1 MEHIPC
7 LWIRRL
13 NIIKMSNFLK
23 KERKYPDSF
32 FKATNT
38 MILGF
43 PGASVVKNPRVMQK
57 TQETQVLSLSR
68 KVPWRKAW
76 QPTPVFLPG
85 DSHGQR
91 SLAGYSPQV
100 HKESDMTKATE
111 HTCTMMP
118 KSDKEKKNTDQYPNT
133 PQRGLQSQCN
143 C

>member
-32 FKATNT
+32 FMATNT

-43 PGASVVKNPRVMQK
+43 PGASVVKNLPVMRK
-57 TQETQVLSLSR
+57 TQETQVRSLGW

-91 SLAGYSPQV
+91 SLAGYSP
-100 HKESDMTKATE
+100 
-111 HTCTMMP
+111 
-118 KSDKEKKNTDQYPNT
+118 
-133 PQRGLQSQCN
+133 
-143 C
+143 

>member
-68 KVPWRKAW
+68 KVPWRKTWQPTPVFLPQETQVLSLSRKVPWRKAW

-91 SLAGYSPQV
+91 SLAGYSP
-100 HKESDMTKATE
+100 
-111 HTCTMMP
+111 
-118 KSDKEKKNTDQYPNT
+118 
-133 PQRGLQSQCN
+133 
-143 C
+143 